1 MRSATGSNPAVF
13 PVPGGWRKIPMERWG
28 KRLEAQAMTATA
40 VQAGN
45 LFADI
50 SAASSPE
57 KEDFAEILA
66 RPGLKIERIVSHGH
80 RSPEGF
86 WYDQPQD
93 EWVIVLKGSAGLRFE
108 DEGSARTLNA
118 GDYVFIPAGKRHRVE
133 WTDPQLPTVWLA
145 VHFE

>member
-1 MRSATGSNPAVF
+1 M
-13 PVPGGWRKIPMERWG
+13 PV
-28 KRLEAQAMTATA
+28 TA

-50 SAASSPE
+50 PAAGARDEEFS
-57 KEDFAEILA
+57 EILA

-80 RSPEGF
+80 ASPPGF
-86 WYDQPQD
+86 WYDQPQN
-93 EWVIVLKGSAGLRFE
+93 EWVIVLKGSARLRFE
-108 DEGSARTLNA
+108 DEAGERALAA

-133 WTDPQLPTVWLA
+133 WTSAEEPTIWLA